1 MGARVTMRSEA
12 DRVKA
17 TFRTTSPRYEI
28 KITLSPGRY
37 AEFGAWVRLHTAQW
51 RVAYPPRQINNIYF
65 DTATYE
71 GLSGNVSGL
80 ADRDKLRLRWYGTDR
95 VHIEEAN
102 MEVKRKRGMAGWK
115 EIYPVTWKRQRPWSV
130 DLGEVTW
137 PAFCRMLHE
146 AVHPRGQMWL
156 DHFAYPVIINHYQ
169 RSYYVTPD
177 GVVRLTIDTD
187 LNAYDQRI
195 SLCPNLTRPSRMED
209 TVIVELK
216 AERADYVRLSDALS
230 YFPVEVD
237 RFSKYVQ
244 GTTAAPD
251 FRR

>member
-1 MGARVTMRSEA
+1 MANA
-12 DRVKA
+12 KA
-17 TFRTTSPRYEI
+17 AARTTSPRYEI
-28 KITLSPGRY
+28 KITLEPRHL
-37 AEFGAWVRLHTAQW
+37 AEFRAWVRLHTAQW

-71 GLSGNVSGL
+71 GLSGNVTGL
-80 ADRDKLRLRWYGTDR
+80 ADRDKLRLRWYGPDR

-115 EIYPVTWKRQRPWSV
+115 EIYPVTCPF
-130 DLGEVTW
+130 DLGATTW
-137 PAFCRMLHE
+137 PVFCRALRE
-146 AVHPRGQMWL
+146 VLPARGRMWL
-156 DHFAYPVIINHYQ
+156 DHFAYPVIINHYR

-177 GVVRLTIDTD
+177 GVVRLTVDTD
-187 LNAYDQRI
+187 LHAYDQRT
-195 SLCPNLTRPSRMED
+195 SLCPNLIRSSRMQE

-216 AERADYVRLSDALS
+216 AEREDYVRLSDTLS
-230 YFPVEVD
+230 YFPVAVD

-251 FRR
+251 FTR